1 MRVAV
6 LGGNGPTG
14 RLLIGQLVD
23 AGHTVTALTRHPD
36 QLGLAGAAVTVI
48 GGDATKDADVVRALT
63 GAEAVVSVLG
73 TKYSKEPITLYSA
86 SATAIIT
93 AMAGQ
98 GITRLVA
105 TSSGATSP
113 WQDANGSWFERH
125 LVMRILDKVGRTLYD
140 DMRRMEAIIAATD
153 LDWTIMRPSGLVNL
167 EPPTE
172 FAIAEDHISGS
183 QTARRDLASAIV
195 DQLTRTDYVGKTVAV
210 VTTNKRVSIPGM
222 IWREGIKPR
231 LTRPA
236 TAASA

>member
-1 MRVAV
+1 MHVSV

-23 AGHTVTALTRHPD
+23 AGHTITALTRHPE
-36 QLGLAGAAVTVI
+36 QLGLAGTAVTVV
-48 GGDATKDADVVRALT
+48 GGDATNDADVVRALT
-63 GAEAVVSVLG
+63 GAQAVVSVLG
-73 TKYSKEPITLYSA
+73 TKYSKEPITVYSA
-86 SATAIIT
+86 SATAIT
-93 AMAGQ
+93 KAMAEQ

-113 WQDANGSWFERH
+113 WEDPNGNWFERH

-140 DMRRMEAIIAATD
+140 DMRRMEEILGATD
-153 LDWTIMRPSGLVNL
+153 LDWTVMRPSGLVNL
-167 EPPTE
+167 EAPTE
-172 FAIAEDHISGS
+172 YAIAEDHISGS

-210 VTTNKRVSIPGM
+210 VTTNKRVSVPGM

-231 LTRPA
+231 FTRSA
-236 TAASA
+236 TQ